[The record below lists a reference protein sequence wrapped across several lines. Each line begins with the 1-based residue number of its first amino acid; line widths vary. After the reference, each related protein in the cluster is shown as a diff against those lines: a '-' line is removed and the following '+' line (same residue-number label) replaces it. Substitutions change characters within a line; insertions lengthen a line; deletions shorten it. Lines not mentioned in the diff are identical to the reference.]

1 MTKTKAKVKLLF
13 PKTADVKYTG
23 SEPEWHLQPTEEHRR
38 GAMLSAFNWYN
49 YHYGKKDAKE
59 FAQDWVDEHLGAKE
73 AKAFKSVSEQNF
85 PLPIGWLCRMSAVG
99 FELAEEETARIK
111 TTVTDHIAAL
121 QQVKKVV
128 EQAED
133 SMPRVTIQDRL
144 REKAIECAGELE
156 GLFDEFMLSGF
167 KMSADYKPIVVIRSM
182 NISPQH
188 VGVVADI
195 WKKRLAEF
203 EVVAQGKDAQLVE
216 GYEYLSKV
224 QVRNLIKFAET
235 VVNDCGA
242 YVQIKKVER
251 KPRAAKAISPEKRAA
266 KFKYMLEFPELK
278 LKSIHPSKLVDAS
291 EAWLYETKKRKLIHV
306 VADPH
311 VGTFTIKSNSIIGFS
326 TTDTTQKTVR
336 KPADTIKA
344 IAAAGKPQARKVF
357 KDLTTTETNFNGRGT
372 ENLVV
377 LKYW

>member
-23 SEPEWHLQPTEEHRR
+23 NEPEWPEQPAEDRR
-38 GAMLSAFNWYN
+38 TGAMLSAFNWYN

-59 FAQDWVDEHLGAKE
+59 FAMDWVEQNLTAKD
-73 AKAFKSVSEQNF
+73 AKSFKAVSEQNF

-99 FELAEEETARIK
+99 FELTEEEVTRIK
-111 TTVTDHIAAL
+111 TTILDHITAL
-121 QQVKKVV
+121 QQVKKIV

-133 SMPRVTIQDRL
+133 AVPRVTIQDRL
-144 REKAIECAGELE
+144 REKALECAGELE
-156 GLFDEFMLSGF
+156 GVFDDFMLNGF

-188 VGVVADI
+188 VGIIADL
-195 WKKRLAEF
+195 WKRRLAEY
-203 EVVAQGKDAQLVE
+203 EAVAAGKDAQLVE
-216 GYEYLSKV
+216 GYEHLSKL

-251 KPRAAKAISPEKRAA
+251 KPRAVKAISPEKRAA
-266 KFKYMLEFPELK
+266 KFKYLLEFPELK

-311 VGTFTIKSNSIIGFS
+311 VGTFTVKSNSIIGFS
-326 TTDTTQKTVR
+326 TTDTTQKTLR
-336 KPADTIKA
+336 KPADTIKELM
-344 IAAAGKPQARKVF
+344 AAGKPQARKVF
-357 KDLTTTETNFNGRGT
+357 KELKTTETNFNGRGT